1 MKNNKISIIIKS
13 IAIISS
19 IYGIIKTYQG
29 PMSFTYFTI
38 LSNIFVSIIL
48 FIFLIKDLYIHK
60 KNNKYIN
67 YLYITKFIATI
78 SITLTFFV
86 FLTILAPTLEGGVLH
101 AYLDNGA
108 GSLCVHFI
116 TPILAIIDFLFFSK
130 DYKSEKIH
138 SLYATIPPLLYV
150 LFIVV
155 GSSLGLR
162 WGTMYAPYNFLN
174 YHAKTGWFGFDL
186 SLFGWET
193 LGIGVFYMLVFL
205 SVLFILIGLLFLY
218 LKDNIGKEK
227 YESTSKILF

>member
-1 MKNNKISIIIKS
+1 MNNKKISILIKS
-13 IAIISS
+13 IAITSS

-38 LSNIFVSIIL
+38 LSNIFISFML
-48 FIFLIKDLYIHK
+48 LIFLAKDFHQFKSEYDQT
-60 KNNKYIN
+60 
-67 YLYITKFIATI
+67 LYITKFIATI

-86 FLTILAPTLEGGVLH
+86 FLTILAPTLEGGILH

-130 DYKSEKIH
+130 DYKSKKMH

-150 LFIVV
+150 LFIVI

-162 WGTMYAPYNFLN
+162 WGNMYAPYNFLN
-174 YHAKTGWFGFDL
+174 FHAKTGWFGFDL
-186 SLFGWET
+186 SLLGWET

-205 SVLFILIGLLFLY
+205 SVLFIIIGIVFLQ
-218 LKDNIGKEK
+218 LKEII
-227 YESTSKILF
+227 SKKRKRFQI